1 MGHQLSDPISTDPN
15 TERYSR
21 PDYAS
26 VVARW
31 IAGLVALL
39 GAAVLAGWLFGWP
52 ALKSVLPGAVT
63 MKANTAIALVLASL
77 TLHLQTRARS
87 RWTNRVAAMSAVLVL
102 AIGLVSLLEYVCGW
116 HAGIDELIFKDTAH
130 AYNPIPGRMSPYS
143 TVAFM
148 ALGAAFFVS
157 GRNELRPIALFGR
170 LVASSIGLT
179 SLVGYFW
186 DAHELT
192 TDQWIPPVAIHTAV
206 AFMLLGLG
214 SALAQP
220 SAAKSP
226 PSSSGQSQGRV
237 EAKVLGGF
245 ILALCLLCLGGGIT
259 YRMQANFAN
268 SAALRA
274 NILEARTALGATY
287 AAVDDAESA
296 QRNYLLTS
304 RSEGLVQYRT
314 LAARAEDLA
323 AQLPKRGLDLDAR
336 QRSSLR
342 YLQTLIARRI
352 AALSNHIEIFDRE
365 GDEAV
370 RRAISTDGGIAEM
383 QLIRDT
389 IAKMDAYELELS
401 DASANQFARNR
412 SYTLIAL
419 LGTLMVAA
427 ATLLSLFGSIL
438 RDMQA
443 RARVNLALDKAQQSA
458 LKATQAKSQFLA
470 AMSHEIRTPMNG
482 IIGLVE
488 LLQQSSLLR
497 PQTQMADL
505 IRESADSLLTIIDDI
520 LDFSKIEA
528 GRLEIERLPISISEV
543 VEGTCALLDRL
554 AERKGVTFAVYC
566 DPGIPNCVMGDGT
579 RLRQVLINIIN
590 NAIKFSS
597 GLAQSGHVSVRA
609 ELTHLN
615 GNQALVRFRIA
626 DNGIGM
632 DDATQRRLFSSF
644 MQADV
649 STTRRY
655 GGTGLG
661 LAISKQLVELMSGS
675 VSVDSEFGKGSTFTV
690 TLPFAVAQT
699 EVQPSATAP
708 ELKGLSCAVIGAS
721 SGLADDL
728 ATYLGHDGAIVGRL
742 TEIRDACEWTRFHA
756 DGLAVWVV
764 EMRDPL
770 PRLDELL
777 RDLRGQCTLDVRVVL
792 VVIDRQQRSPAAR
805 AKDSVVIDGNALT
818 RAALKNAVALAT
830 GRIPCE
836 PELMPANP
844 RRQARTP
851 PSRRDAICHRNLILV
866 AEDNEINQKLISEQ
880 LNLLGYAADV
890 VTNGRQALERWRS
903 GDYALV
909 FADLHMPE
917 MDGYDLTLAI
927 RLAEAGRLHTP
938 IIALTA
944 NALQGEA
951 TRCQA
956 VGMDGYL
963 TKPASLAQLAA
974 EAEKWLG
981 PQGAT
986 STATA
991 VPGPVDTRML
1001 EALVGSDPRLI
1012 LEFLGEFAVSA
1023 SGLSRE
1029 LLAACHGG
1037 RFKEAAAV
1045 AHKLKSS
1052 ARAVGASGLGE
1063 ICDAI
1068 ETAADTGAADSLP
1081 ALVRD
1086 FERAMAEVDSYL
1098 RTVLTPEAQASAC
1111 A

>member
-1 MGHQLSDPISTDPN
+1 
-15 TERYSR
+15 
-21 PDYAS
+21 
-26 VVARW
+26 
-31 IAGLVALL
+31 
-39 GAAVLAGWLFGWP
+39 VLIGWLCGVP
-52 ALKSVLPGAVT
+52 ALKSVVPGAVE

-77 TLHLQTRARS
+77 SLYLHTRARS
-87 RWTNRVAAMSAVLVL
+87 RWSDLAAVISAALVL
-102 AIGLVSLLEYVCGW
+102 AIGLVSLLEYVYGW
-116 HAGIDELIFKDTAH
+116 HAGIDELIFKDTGH
-130 AYNPIPGRMSPYS
+130 AYNSIHGRMSPYS
-143 TVAFM
+143 TVAFIGLGI
-148 ALGAAFFVS
+148 ALAVS
-157 GRNELRPIALFGR
+157 GRHELRPIALFGR

-186 DAHELT
+186 GAHELT

-214 SALAQP
+214 SALAQLSP
-220 SAAKSP
+220 AKP
-226 PSSSGQSQGRV
+226 PALSSGQSQGRV

-245 ILALCLLCLGGGIT
+245 ILALVLLCLGGGIT

-274 NILEARTALGATY
+274 SILEARTALGATY

-304 RSEGLVQYRT
+304 RSECLAQYRAFAT
-314 LAARAEDLA
+314 RAEDLS
-323 AQLPKRGLDLDAR
+323 AQLPERGLDLSAG
-336 QRSSLR
+336 QRSSLQL
-342 YLQTLIARRI
+342 LQLLIRRRI

-370 RRAISTDGGIAEM
+370 RRAIATDDGVADM
-383 QLIRDT
+383 QLIRNT
-389 IAKMDAYELELS
+389 IAKMDSYELDLA
-401 DASANQFARNR
+401 DTSARQSARNR

-419 LGTLMVAA
+419 LGTLMMATAA
-427 ATLLSLFGSIL
+427 LLSLFGSIL

-443 RARVNLALDKAQQSA
+443 RARVNLALDKAQQAA

-482 IIGLVE
+482 IIGLLE
-488 LLQQSSLLR
+488 LLQQSSLLG
-497 PQTQMADL
+497 PQLQMAHL

-543 VEGTCALLDRL
+543 VEGTCALLNRL
-554 AERKGVTFAVYC
+554 AERKAVTFSVYC
-566 DPGIPNCVMGDGT
+566 DPGIPDRVMGDGT
-579 RLRQVLINIIN
+579 RLRQVLINIVN

-597 GLAQSGHVSVRA
+597 GLAHSGHVSVRA
-609 ELTHLN
+609 ELTQLSAHE
-615 GNQALVRFRIA
+615 ALVRFRIA

-632 DDATQRRLFSSF
+632 DDATQQRLFSSF

-675 VSVDSEFGKGSTFTV
+675 ITVESAFGKGSTFTV
-690 TLPFAVAQT
+690 ALPFAVAAT
-699 EVQPSATAP
+699 EVQPSASAP
-708 ELKGLSCAVIGAS
+708 ELKGLSCAVIGPP

-728 ATYLGHDGAIVGRL
+728 AAYLGHDGASVGRL
-742 TEIRDACEWTRFHA
+742 TEIRDACDWTQSHA
-756 DGLAVWVV
+756 DGLAIWVV
-764 EMRDPL
+764 ELRDQL
-770 PRLDELL
+770 PRIDELL
-777 RDLRGQCTLDVRVVL
+777 MELRGQCSLDVRVVL
-792 VVIDRQQRSPAAR
+792 VVIGRQQRNPG
-805 AKDSVVIDGNALT
+805 AKANGSVVIDGNVLT
-818 RAALKNAVALAT
+818 RAALKNAVAVAA
-830 GRIPCE
+830 GRIPSE
-836 PELMPANP
+836 PELMPANS
-844 RRQARTP
+844 RLIARTP
-851 PSRRDAICHRNLILV
+851 PSRQDAIRHRQLILV
-866 AEDNEINQKLISEQ
+866 AEDNEINQKLIGEQ
-880 LNLLGYAADV
+880 LSLLGYAADV
-890 VTNGRQALERWRS
+890 VANGRQALDRWRS
-903 GDYALV
+903 GDYALLL
-909 FADLHMPE
+909 ADLHMPE

-927 RLAEAGRLHTP
+927 RLAEAGRSHTP
-938 IIALTA
+938 IVALTA

-963 TKPASLAQLAA
+963 TKPASLARLAA

-981 PQGAT
+981 PQAAEPSPT
-986 STATA
+986 LAL
-991 VPGPVDTRML
+991 PPVDTRTL

-1023 SGLSRE
+1023 SRLSRE

-1037 RFKEAAAV
+1037 QIKEAAAV

-1052 ARAVGASGLGE
+1052 ARAVGASDLGE
-1063 ICDAI
+1063 ICNAI
-1068 ETAADTGAADSLP
+1068 EAAADAGAADSLLT
-1081 ALVRD
+1081 LVRQ
-1086 FERAMAEVDSYL
+1086 FEQEMAAVDGYL
-1098 RTVLTPEAQASAC
+1098 LAALAPNSQASAC